1 MVKLER
7 GARVDLAPRGP
18 SEHPGRGARRSGR
31 GRNRLFGAVT
41 AVLLVSAMAL
51 AAQGS
56 SGDPR
61 ASSPLDRPAHF
72 KLSDGAP
79 SIDALLRRVLDALAA
94 KDVQALHRLRVT
106 EQEYRSFVLPGAV
119 EKGQPPQNLDEQ
131 SSQFAWDMLNTKS
144 LYAGQAIITNFGGR
158 HYTLKDVQY
167 AKGQHQYAWYATYNT
182 TVLTLQDDAG
192 GMRELTLG
200 SIADVDGQFKFVGL
214 LGNR

>member
-1 MVKLER
+1 MR
-7 GARVDLAPRGP
+7 
-18 SEHPGRGARRSGR
+18 HIRS
-31 GRNRLFGAVT
+31 FGAVT

-51 AAQGS
+51 AAQSS
-56 SGDPR
+56 SGDTR
-61 ASSPLDRPAHF
+61 ASSPVTRPEHF

-79 SIDALLRRVLDALAA
+79 SIDALLRRVLDALVA

-106 EQEYRSFVLPGAV
+106 EREYRSFVLPGAV

-158 HYTLKDVQY
+158 HYTLEGRSIRQGPASVRLVPPP
-167 AKGQHQYAWYATYNT
+167 T
-182 TVLTLQDDAG
+182 TPPVLTLQDDAG